1 MNENKKILLSSAK
14 SKTSVNDDILLNIDI
29 SSDEKKLPSEDITAN
44 IDQYKQYI
52 KENDEGN
59 GNVDRKHHIQQY
71 GWDRHNEKHNSRQQI

>member
-1 MNENKKILLSSAK
+1 MYCLRN
-14 SKTSVNDDILLNIDI
+14 SKDRRKQQQRWEERHV
-29 SSDEKKLPSEDITAN
+29 
-44 IDQYKQYI
+44 QYFFRKQYI